1 MKKLLLTLVALL
13 ALVTTVKAQ
22 NIVQVNSGELRQ
34 LCVGEG
40 QRAKAWVDDRDATLW
55 GHNNTDTDDLIV
67 YVKYVDKNGKEH
79 KIYPRLPKGTLPNHN
94 AQKLAS
100 NASYVIEVGWGR

>member
-1 MKKLLLTLVALL
+1 MKKVLLTLVALL

-40 QRAKAWVDDRDATLW
+40 QRAYHKVMAKFCYYKPSLAVVLPLDRKLKHGLTTVMPLFGDTITL
-55 GHNNTDTDDLIV
+55 I
-67 YVKYVDKNGKEH
+67 
-79 KIYPRLPKGTLPNHN
+79 RMTL
-94 AQKLAS
+94 LS
-100 NASYVIEVGWGR
+100 MLSM

>member
-40 QRAKAWVDDRDATLW
+40 QRA
-55 GHNNTDTDDLIV
+55 
-67 YVKYVDKNGKEH
+67 
-79 KIYPRLPKGTLPNHN
+79 
-94 AQKLAS
+94 
-100 NASYVIEVGWGR
+100 

>member
-34 LCVGEG
+34 LCVG
-40 QRAKAWVDDRDATLW
+40 
-55 GHNNTDTDDLIV
+55 
-67 YVKYVDKNGKEH
+67 
-79 KIYPRLPKGTLPNHN
+79 
-94 AQKLAS
+94 
-100 NASYVIEVGWGR
+100 WGR